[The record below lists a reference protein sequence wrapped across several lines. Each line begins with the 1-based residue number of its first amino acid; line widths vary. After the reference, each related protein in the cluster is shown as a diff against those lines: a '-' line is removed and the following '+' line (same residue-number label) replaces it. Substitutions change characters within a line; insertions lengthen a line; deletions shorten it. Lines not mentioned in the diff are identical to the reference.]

1 MSATDTSA
9 LPDYASVPRSA
20 LGPALNEQ
28 GYHVGRVERNLY
40 RVTDGVYKAAVVKGY
55 LDTVSHLAAQRVIE
69 KYTGLPGAADV
80 FTDDV
85 AFRRWSR
92 SGVPGGGAGARRRRL
107 IVTAL
112 WTEMC
117 LAYPARG
124 SPAGADW

>member
-1 MSATDTSA
+1 MNVDGNGQKGSS
-9 LPDYASVPRSA
+9 RSA
-20 LGPALNEQ
+20 VWLETIKEPVGAHASLLESKVIVDPSNPFGFDESGELREPRTAAGDDLHQYRLNGAL
-28 GYHVGRVERNLY
+28 L
-40 RVTDGVYKAAVVKGY
+40 
-55 LDTVSHLAAQRVIE
+55 
-69 KYTGLPGAADV
+69 V

-92 SGVPGGGAGARRRRL
+92 SGVPGGGAGAGRRRL